1 MKTKFQFVYS
11 LCKALARFIQ
21 VNLSASRASYKM
33 LLMIQKPGTIILF
46 SFDKIIYK
54 KKKKKKEKEK
64 ETHVAL
70 TKKS

>member
-33 LLMIQKPGTIILF
+33 LLMIQKPGTIILL

-54 KKKKKKEKEK
+54 KKEKKEKEK
-64 ETHVAL
+64 ENHVAL

>member
-1 MKTKFQFVYS
+1 
-11 LCKALARFIQ
+11 
-21 VNLSASRASYKM
+21 M

-54 KKKKKKEKEK
+54 KQKKKKEKEK

-70 TKKS
+70 TKKSWSISD

>member
-1 MKTKFQFVYS
+1 
-11 LCKALARFIQ
+11 
-21 VNLSASRASYKM
+21 M
-33 LLMIQKPGTIILF
+33 LLMIQKPGTIILL

-70 TKKS
+70 TKKSWSISD